1 MADVVRAFRGREE
14 LEGDRHQRDD
24 LVEVPGPGGAQERF
38 QFGKREFDRIEIR
51 TVGRQEPEVR
61 AHGRECR
68 ADLGLLVDGEVVED
82 DAIARPERGHQD
94 VLDIRAKTHV
104 IDRAIKH
111 RRRGEPLQAQGG
123 NHGAGF
129 PMTAGCVIAEARPAK
144 TPPIPAEEVR
154 GHAALIQEDVL
165 PDVAERLPIAPPT
178 PLSGDVGGGVVRR
191 RESFF

>member
-82 DAIARPERGHQD
+82 DDIARPERGHQD
-94 VLDIRAKTHV
+94 LLDIRAKTRGV
-104 IDRAIKH
+104 DRAIKH
-111 RRRGEPLQAQGG
+111 GRCREPLQPQGG
-123 NHGAGF
+123 NHGASF
-129 PMTAGCVIAEARPAK
+129 PMTAGCVIAEPRPAK

-165 PDVAERLPIAPPT
+165 PDVAERLPVAPPT
-178 PLSGDVGGGVVRR
+178 PLSGDVGPALFVGVNR
-191 RESFF
+191 FF